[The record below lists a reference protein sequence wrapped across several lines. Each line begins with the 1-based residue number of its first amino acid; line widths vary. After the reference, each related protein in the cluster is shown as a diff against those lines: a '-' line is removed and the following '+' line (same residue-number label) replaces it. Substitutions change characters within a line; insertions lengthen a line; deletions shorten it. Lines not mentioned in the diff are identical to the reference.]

1 MAAVKIIY
9 YLDILSSWCT
19 FAEAPLE
26 KVRAKFGSDLE
37 YEWRLAVLR
46 ESKPLGYSNADLAWY
61 YARSKSMTGM
71 QLNDVWL
78 ESTSDSTW
86 WPNLVAEA
94 ARSLGAVDDKVR
106 LALAKAGMIDG
117 QHVQHRDVSERIAA
131 AASGLDAA
139 SLHKA
144 VDDPAVAERVRATT
158 AEYRALPV
166 AVVPTFLISNEIGD
180 VNLLSGAYRYE
191 HIAPCVEQ
199 LLADAKAYAA
209 FNAANPAP
217 ATVKK

>member
-1 MAAVKIIY
+1 MAAVKIVY

-19 FAEAPLE
+19 FAEASLE
-26 KVRAKFGSDLE
+26 KVRTKFGSDLDF
-37 YEWRLAVLR
+37 EWRLAVLR
-46 ESKPLGYSNADLAWY
+46 DSKPLDYSNEDLAWY

-78 ESTSDSTW
+78 ESKSDATW

-106 LALAKAGMIDG
+106 LALSKAGMIDG
-117 QHVQHRDVSERIAA
+117 QHVQHRDISERVAA
-131 AASGLDAA
+131 AASGLDPAR
-139 SLHKA
+139 LHKA
-144 VDDPAVAERVRATT
+144 VDDPAVAERIRATT

-166 AVVPTFLISNEIGD
+166 SVVPTFLISNEIGD

>member
-9 YLDILSSWCT
+9 YLDVLSSWCT
-19 FAEAPLE
+19 FAEDALE
-26 KVRAKFGSDLE
+26 KVRAKFGLDLDC
-37 YEWRLAVLR
+37 EWRLAVLR
-46 ESKPLGYSNADLAWY
+46 ESKPLGYSNEDLAWY
-61 YARSKSMTGM
+61 YARSKSMTGI

-78 ESTSDSTW
+78 ESRSDNTW
-86 WPNLVAEA
+86 YPNLVAEA

-117 QHVQHRDVSERIAA
+117 QHVQHRDVAERIAA
-131 AASGLDAA
+131 AASSLDLAR
-139 SLHKA
+139 LHKA
-144 VDDPAVAERVRATT
+144 VDDPAVAERIRATT

-166 AVVPTFLISNEIGD
+166 TVVPTFLISNEIGD
-180 VNLLSGAYRYE
+180 VNLLSGAFRYE
-191 HIAPCVEQ
+191 HIAECVKH

-217 ATVKK
+217 DTVKK